1 MRRIERK
8 STALSVVSP
17 SISENMQNESPESAF
32 MAMTSTAGTDA
43 GRISPTRLPANVGT
57 LFKEKEFDMKN
68 YALFQ
73 LCLVGTYIVLTSLAS
88 AQQPASL
95 GLLQKTLSKSSQD
108 EKFTFIVFHRDSGE
122 ATRTLYQQ
130 TKEGTA
136 SRSDVAIVTTAR
148 VDDPTERTLVDKFG
162 ISRAPMPMTVVVAP
176 NGAVTGLF
184 PRAISDEQIAA
195 AIVPPTMMRC
205 MKELQAQ
212 KLVFVCLTRT
222 DRVEVPPS
230 VQLVQ
235 KYPQFKD
242 RISLVGMR
250 LDDPSEARFYQQMK
264 LDPEKIQGSYAVLIA
279 PPGVLIGHFD
289 GKTTAEQIA
298 AAIHKAGE
306 CCDDANCKHNQ
317 APRTAPSPR

>member
-1 MRRIERK
+1 VCERWD
-8 STALSVVSP
+8 TVYP
-17 SISENMQNESPESAF
+17 
-32 MAMTSTAGTDA
+32 
-43 GRISPTRLPANVGT
+43 
-57 LFKEKEFDMKN
+57 KEKEFGMKN

-73 LCLVGTYIVLTSLAS
+73 VCLVGTCLALTSLAS

-95 GLLQKTLSKSSQD
+95 SPLQKTLSKSSQD
-108 EKFTFIVFHRDSGE
+108 ERFTFIVFHRDSGE
-122 ATRTLYQQ
+122 ATRALHKQ
-130 TKEGTA
+130 TKDGIA
-136 SRSDVAIVTTAR
+136 SRSDAIVATAR
-148 VDDPTERTLVDKFG
+148 VDDPAERSLVDKFG

-184 PRAISDEQIAA
+184 PRAISEEQIAA

-222 DRVEVPPS
+222 DRVDVPQG

-250 LDDPSEARFYQQMK
+250 LDDPAEARFHQQMK
-264 LDPEKIQGSYAVLIA
+264 LDPNQIDGPHAVLIA
-279 PPGVLIGHFD
+279 PPGVLVGHYNARS
-289 GKTTAEQIA
+289 TADEIA
-298 AAIHKAGE
+298 AAIHKAGQ
-306 CCDDANCKHNQ
+306 CCDDANCKHNHAPQ
-317 APRTAPSPR
+317 ATRAAPSPR